1 MKYVIQVHLYHHE
14 DNKIKTLN
22 YYQNSAL
29 RERNA
34 VRRSLSLAYHFSY
47 ISSTYQR
54 TQAASVLRTH
64 PR

>member
-34 VRRSLSLAYHFSY
+34 VRRSLSLSPI
-47 ISSTYQR
+47 ISR
-54 TQAASVLRTH
+54 TFQAPTKELKLLVF
-64 PR
+64 